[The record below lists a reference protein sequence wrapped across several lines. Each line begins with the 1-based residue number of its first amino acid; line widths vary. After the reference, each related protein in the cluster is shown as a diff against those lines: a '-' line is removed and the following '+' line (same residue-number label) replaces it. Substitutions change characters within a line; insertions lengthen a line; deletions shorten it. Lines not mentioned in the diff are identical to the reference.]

1 MMETIR
7 AAANHVAVKIIFA
20 IIIISFIF
28 TGVGYFGFGGNSVRD
43 EQLYVAKVDGEG
55 ISRAQ
60 FEAIA
65 KQQTSRAMGDSAF
78 INQIR
83 QEVLSGLIDNYL
95 AYKLAK
101 DLNIHVSDAK
111 IKETISK
118 EKVFF
123 ENGKFNNQKYLNT
136 LAANG
141 YTPDSYAENLRTLL
155 QQQQLMNTLVY
166 SEFSLPVDSE
176 VSLLENQTRK
186 VYVSPIN
193 SSIINMDDVKISTE
207 EEQKYYDENKNLF
220 FKKERVKFKYIVNAK
235 QDYLNEAEITDD
247 LVKQEYNSHIKDYTF
262 PAKKSFSVIFV
273 TNQNQAED
281 IIKDLSTGAEFAT
294 VIKNIDQNKDN
305 ESPYGKNGSLGWFAD
320 DDSLPQEFKDANLQ
334 KVGEISKP
342 IAVNG
347 GYLIVK
353 LDDLQEA
360 KNMDFDYAKFDIKS
374 KLMNERVNHAFENKE
389 NKIISALSNQ
399 PNDLDAIAKEAGLIV
414 KESDWTYYNDPN
426 SILRYPELKDVAFG
440 NEMIEEGKATN
451 KVSDMIP
458 VGRDMGMSDFV
469 IQVIDYKPEGIA
481 TFDEVK
487 DEIHSKL
494 YNNILEERF
503 NSKVDG
509 IVKELN
515 EKGNSPNIQFTQNYT
530 LNRNSTELDKKVV
543 DMVFNLVPSVTN
555 KRVYGVE
562 YINSKNAYIA
572 VLTDVINSQEQT
584 DISSSLLPMLFQNTY
599 FSLTDDIRS
608 QAKIE
613 IMPN

>member
-235 QDYLNEAEITDD
+235 QDYLNEVEITDD

-360 KNMDFDYAKFDIKS
+360 KTMDFDYAKFDIKS

-572 VLTDVINSQEQT
+572 VLTDVINSQEQI

>member
-342 IAVNG
+342 IPVNG

-360 KNMDFDYAKFDIKS
+360 KTMDFDYAKFDIKS

>member
-28 TGVGYFGFGGNSVRD
+28 TGVGFFGFGGNSVRD

-101 DLNIHVSDAK
+101 ELNIHVSDAK

-118 EKVFF
+118 EKLFF
-123 ENGKFNNQKYLNT
+123 ENGKFNNQIYLNT

-141 YTPDSYAENLRTLL
+141 YTPNSYAENLRTLL

-220 FKKERVKFKYIVNAK
+220 LKKERVKFKYIVNAK

-273 TNQNQAED
+273 THQNQAED

-294 VIKNIDQNKDN
+294 VIKNIDQSKDN

-342 IAVNG
+342 ITVNG

-360 KNMDFDYAKFDIKS
+360 KTMDFDYAKFDIKS

-440 NEMIEEGKATN
+440 NEMVEEGKATN